1 MTAHSAK
8 GLEFPLVFIVG
19 LEDGL
24 FPHSRSATDPA
35 ELEEE
40 RRLCYVAM
48 TRAERF
54 LYVTHAM
61 KRRVY
66 GEELA
71 SEPSQFLNEMPL
83 DLMEDLSSGKSWL
96 SFARGSSAIDYEQGE
111 YRKERKKFTGKTY
124 DSVDSIAEFFKQR
137 ATQLG
142 NTGGSFQSARE
153 REERNKSD
161 RSRAGNPLIRTGS
174 GSDRPDRGSSSS
186 LTGTGSGSDRPD
198 RGGRSNPNERSSNVL
213 SPASQASKLETRNSK
228 PETPSEFVPGSY
240 VKHTKYGR
248 GLVLR
253 REGVGDSL
261 KLTVTFPGYGQK
273 KLVQKYAGLE
283 KA

>member
-1 MTAHSAK
+1 
-8 GLEFPLVFIVG
+8 
-19 LEDGL
+19 
-24 FPHSRSATDPA
+24 
-35 ELEEE
+35 
-40 RRLCYVAM
+40 M

-83 DLMEDLSSGKSWL
+83 DLMEDLSRGNSWL
-96 SFARGSSAIDYEQGE
+96 SFARGSSAIDYEHGE
-111 YRKERKKFTGKTY
+111 YRKEKKKFTGKTY

-142 NTGGSFQSARE
+142 NTGGTFQSTRE
-153 REERNKSD
+153 RAEQEKSD
-161 RSRAGNPLIRTGS
+161 RKLIRTGS
-174 GSDRPDRGSSSS
+174 GSDRVDNAGSANLQNPKSKDQRPSSS
-186 LTGTGSGSDRPD
+186 P
-198 RGGRSNPNERSSNVL
+198 
-213 SPASQASKLETRNSK
+213 SPAASAD
-228 PETPSEFVPGSY
+228 FVPGSY
-240 VKHTKYGR
+240 VQHSKYGR